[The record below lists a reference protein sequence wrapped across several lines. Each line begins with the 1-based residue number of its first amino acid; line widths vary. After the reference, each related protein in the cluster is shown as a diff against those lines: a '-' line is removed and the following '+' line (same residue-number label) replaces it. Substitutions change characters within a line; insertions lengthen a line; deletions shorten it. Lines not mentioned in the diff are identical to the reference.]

1 LCVSE
6 LLGVWGAFGQ
16 CIIDVCWKQTRF
28 GVLGMSSRLSYGAR
42 PSGGGKGVAEAV
54 RNDAALSMLDIARG
68 WFGDDDAEALG
79 HALAGNTSLLVLC
92 LSDCSFG
99 ARGLRGIAE
108 ALKSSNTINDI
119 RLYSMVNIGD
129 AGAEIMADL
138 FSSTSSLVWLSLVN
152 CGIGAPG
159 STSIAKALKV
169 NTSLKRL
176 CMSHNK
182 RIGDAGAVALANTLA
197 STTSL
202 TSLSLHACG
211 IGDQGGLA
219 LGRALGANL
228 ALPLDFELTSA
239 HGYDIPGAKE
249 EAARVRALVLLRRE
263 KLLAF
268 GMAMIKR
275 LGGGPSAE
283 EASTSPSR
291 ERSVFHYMCKD
302 VFRLVGDGYVD

>member
-1 LCVSE
+1 MASH
-6 LLGVWGAFGQ
+6 
-16 CIIDVCWKQTRF
+16 
-28 GVLGMSSRLSYGAR
+28 RLSYRAR

-54 RNDAALSMLDIARG
+54 RNNAALLLLNINGG

-79 HALAGNTSLLVLC
+79 HALAGNTSLTSLD
-92 LSDCSFG
+92 LSECSFG

-108 ALKSSNTINDI
+108 ALKSTKTIKNID
-119 RLYSMVNIGD
+119 LFSMFNIGD

-138 FSSTSSLVWLSLVN
+138 LSSTSSLESMVLFG

-176 CMSHNK
+176 SMSCNE
-182 RIGDAGAVALANTLA
+182 RIGDAGAAAFADALTT
-197 STTSL
+197 TTSL
-202 TSLSLHACG
+202 TSLWLNRCG
-211 IGDQGGLA
+211 IGKQGGLA
-219 LGRALGANL
+219 LGRAVGANL
-228 ALPLDFELTSA
+228 ALPLDFELT
-239 HGYDIPGAKE
+239 YVDDIPGVRP

-291 ERSVFHYMCKD
+291 ERSTFHYMCKD
-302 VFRLVGDGYVD
+302 VFRLVGDAYVV

>member
-1 LCVSE
+1 ML
-6 LLGVWGAFGQ
+6 
-16 CIIDVCWKQTRF
+16 IIT
-28 GVLGMSSRLSYGAR
+28 G
-42 PSGGGKGVAEAV
+42 
-54 RNDAALSMLDIARG
+54 G

-79 HALAGNTSLLVLC
+79 HALAGKKSLKMLVLKR
-92 LSDCSFG
+92 CSFG

-108 ALKSSNTINDI
+108 ALKSSKTVRDI
-119 RLYSMVNIGD
+119 SLLSTRNIGD

-138 FSSTSSLVWLSLVN
+138 LSSTSSLKSLSLIG

-159 STSIAKALKV
+159 STSIAKALKI
-169 NTSLKRL
+169 NTSLETL
-176 CMSHNK
+176 CMSCNWTM
-182 RIGDAGAVALANTLA
+182 GDAGAAALADALA

-202 TSLSLHACG
+202 TRLWLDHCG
-211 IGDQGGLA
+211 IGEQGGLA

-228 ALPLDFELTSA
+228 ALPLDFPLTSLS
-239 HGYDIPGAKE
+239 GDDIPGAEE

-283 EASTSPSR
+283 EGSTSPSR
-291 ERSVFHYMCKD
+291 ERSTFHYMCKD
-302 VFRLVGDGYVD
+302 VFRLVGDAYVD